1 MFPIVVLLISSLVLA
16 QEQPN
21 GDQPPETKQDVS
33 VSAPDLADII
43 PKTAKLSA
51 DLTILENSV
60 AGVLDISEFEEKYAR
75 IEENL
80 KEPAAQLLQIK
91 DSKDVKLDKLVEIRR
106 AIERENELLE
116 EISRPLGETI
126 RQFGA
131 WRNDWQAEK
140 QRWNKW
146 QSALL

>member
-1 MFPIVVLLISSLVLA
+1 MRHPAKKIFRVVLPIAVILLSSHVLA
-16 QEQPN
+16 QEPSG
-21 GDQPPETKQDVS
+21 GDQTAETKQDVS

-80 KEPAAQLLQIK
+80 KEPAAKLQQIK

-106 AIERENELLE
+106 AI
-116 EISRPLGETI
+116 
-126 RQFGA
+126 
-131 WRNDWQAEK
+131 
-140 QRWNKW
+140 
-146 QSALL
+146 